1 MAYGGQEL
9 ISSESIQEKIWKCL
23 QPDYGGVEKQQS
35 RTVEEMNSIPR
46 SPWINFPAPSSTP
59 LYARSRGS
67 TDDGSSAASQGFT
80 RMLNDSMNS
89 LSIKDEDNIP
99 NNNCLTS
106 YPTRNVTNGIQQ
118 SNSNI
123 TGFSSGMP
131 GNNGHSHSRN
141 TSSNLFNS
149 NALSMSKQGFN
160 KSNNSF
166 SNQNKGLNSMNNFH
180 STSNGSNGT
189 HSNGLHNP
197 GNGFPNSSNTFNS
210 LNTDFINSSSKGIS
224 LSKDTSSSCISDG
237 FTSWTGGPSC
247 WSTGLTTSLGN
258 GLFPSSNVSPTSSNS
273 SYTSSNNSLSS
284 SSDSESSI
292 RIKWKAPDSS
302 SSMLSNQQPLFS
314 SQRRFEELSS
324 SASLE
329 ERYLQLTRQIESFAR
344 IHAPSKDVLDR
355 VENLRSSLL
364 VIIWKFFP
372 LARLHLFG
380 SCCNGFGSDTS
391 DVDLCLIISPG
402 RKPNQL
408 DRAERYLKDLE
419 IVLTTIFGFR
429 DVEFVNARVPIL
441 KFSDAF
447 SGCHCDLSVNNEMAV
462 RNTHLLRA
470 YSKMDDRV
478 RPLVMA
484 VKKWAS
490 ARKINDATQ
499 GTLSSYAIVL
509 MCIHYLQCGCKPP
522 VVISLQKY
530 YPEYFSSDSDVNQ
543 LHYFEPWKMI
553 PCNTSENKLSVGE
566 LFVSFFQYYANVFSW
581 DTQVISVREG
591 CCVMKQ
597 KYKGFEDKYMCVE
610 DPYESYNTTRTVYN
624 LSLFN
629 LIKREFRRANWRLS
643 ERLSLEHIT

>member
-1 MAYGGQEL
+1 MGS
-9 ISSESIQEKIWKCL
+9 ISEMTDGLDLAK
-23 QPDYGGVEKQQS
+23 S
-35 RTVEEMNSIPR
+35 RTDSSNIFNKSNNIQSTSR
-46 SPWINFPAPSSTP
+46 SGLSYSNNVLIKPSSSITN
-59 LYARSRGS
+59 LHGS
-67 TDDGSSAASQGFT
+67 KNSGNDLTNTSDGFINLNNGF
-80 RMLNDSMNS
+80 
-89 LSIKDEDNIP
+89 
-99 NNNCLTS
+99 
-106 YPTRNVTNGIQQ
+106 
-118 SNSNI
+118 SNSNN
-123 TGFSSGMP
+123 GFS
-131 GNNGHSHSRN
+131 
-141 TSSNLFNS
+141 NS
-149 NALSMSKQGFN
+149 NNEFSKSNSGFN
-160 KSNNSF
+160 KSNNGF
-166 SNQNKGLNSMNNFH
+166 SSANNGF
-180 STSNGSNGT
+180 SSANNAFSSASNGFGTSSNSNG
-189 HSNGLHNP
+189 
-197 GNGFPNSSNTFNS
+197 
-210 LNTDFINSSSKGIS
+210 IS
-224 LSKDTSSSCISDG
+224 ITKDSTSSSIQDG
-237 FTSWTGGPSC
+237 FTSWAGAPSC

-258 GLFPSSNVSPTSSNS
+258 GLFPSTNVSPTSSNS
-273 SYTSSNNSLSS
+273 SFTSSNNSLSS

-292 RIKWKAPDSS
+292 RIKWKTPGSESS
-302 SSMLSNQQPLFS
+302 SSSLLTNQHSLFS
-314 SQRRFEELSS
+314 SQRKFEELSS

-329 ERYLQLTRQIESFAR
+329 EKYLQLTRQIESFAR

-522 VVISLQKY
+522 VLISLQKY
-530 YPEYFSSDSDVNQ
+530 YPEYFCTDSDVNQ
-543 LHYFEPWKMI
+543 LHFFEPWKMI

-566 LFVSFFQYYANVFSW
+566 LFVGFFQYFANVFVW
-581 DTQVISVREG
+581 DNQVISVREG
-591 CCVMKQ
+591 SCVMKH
-597 KYKGFEDKYMCVE
+597 KYKGFEDKYMCIE

>member
-1 MAYGGQEL
+1 M
-9 ISSESIQEKIWKCL
+9 
-23 QPDYGGVEKQQS
+23 
-35 RTVEEMNSIPR
+35 
-46 SPWINFPAPSSTP
+46 
-59 LYARSRGS
+59 
-67 TDDGSSAASQGFT
+67 
-80 RMLNDSMNS
+80 
-89 LSIKDEDNIP
+89 
-99 NNNCLTS
+99 
-106 YPTRNVTNGIQQ
+106 
-118 SNSNI
+118 
-123 TGFSSGMP
+123 
-131 GNNGHSHSRN
+131 
-141 TSSNLFNS
+141 
-149 NALSMSKQGFN
+149 
-160 KSNNSF
+160 
-166 SNQNKGLNSMNNFH
+166 
-180 STSNGSNGT
+180 
-189 HSNGLHNP
+189 
-197 GNGFPNSSNTFNS
+197 
-210 LNTDFINSSSKGIS
+210 
-224 LSKDTSSSCISDG
+224 SDG

-258 GLFPSSNVSPTSSNS
+258 GLFPSTNVSPTSSNS

-284 SSDSESSI
+284 SSDSDSSI
-292 RIKWKAPDSS
+292 RIKWKTPDSS
-302 SSMLSNQQPLFS
+302 STMLSNPQHPLFS
-314 SQRRFEELSS
+314 SQRKFEEMTLS

-509 MCIHYLQCGCKPP
+509 MCVHYLQCGCKPP